1 MKGNIK
7 ENGDV
12 IKSND
17 EKKVGEMVTNKK
29 CQNERYEDRETEK
42 KKKVS
47 EEDEIW
53 EEIDYEAQDKKK
65 KK

>member
-29 CQNERYEDRETEK
+29 MSK
-42 KKKVS
+42 
-47 EEDEIW
+47 
-53 EEIDYEAQDKKK
+53 
-65 KK
+65 